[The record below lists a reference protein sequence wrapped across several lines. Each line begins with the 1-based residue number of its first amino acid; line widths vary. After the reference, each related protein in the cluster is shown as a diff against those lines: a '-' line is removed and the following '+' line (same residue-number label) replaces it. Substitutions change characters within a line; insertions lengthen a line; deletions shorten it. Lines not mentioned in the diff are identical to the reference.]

1 MLGSS
6 GFSISITQ
14 PQAMLVDET
23 SDSVD
28 TVKKEPP
35 FAKIST
41 GNANRTT
48 KQKEVHPNG
57 REEFITHLLEL
68 QMPSMEEECSVQK
81 DTTRTRSEETKQ
93 R

>member
-1 MLGSS
+1 VQQKTADAWSAA
-6 GFSISITQ
+6 FRSITK

-23 SDSVD
+23 SDSVE

-57 REEFITHLLEL
+57 REKFITY
-68 QMPSMEEECSVQK
+68 
-81 DTTRTRSEETKQ
+81 
-93 R
+93 

>member
-1 MLGSS
+1 
-6 GFSISITQ
+6 
-14 PQAMLVDET
+14 MLVDET
-23 SDSVD
+23 SDSVE

-57 REEFITHLLEL
+57 REKFITYLLEL
-68 QMPSMEEECSVQK
+68 QISHSACAKVPAQSDIWKVEKRYRQN
-81 DTTRTRSEETKQ
+81 SEDALRLQ
-93 R
+93 AR